1 MPIKDY
7 RFTSLPNAPARPM
20 LWVRVVNP
28 DTNLAIIALAIVD
41 TGADDCAF
49 PADVAT
55 KLGHKL
61 ESVAAK
67 KTNTA
72 GGQTKV
78 YAHTS
83 RVDILETLPNG
94 MFGNKVLY
102 TIRDAPIDFV
112 EGCSAFLL
120 GRGKFL
126 SKFVLT
132 VNGPRQ
138 RFSIRRPQRKRRKR

>member
-7 RFTSLPNAPARPM
+7 RFTSVPNAPARPM

-61 ESVAAK
+61 DSVPAR

-83 RVDILETLPNG
+83 RIDILETLPDG

-102 TIRDAPIDFV
+102 TIRDAPVDFV

-132 VNGPRQ
+132 VDGPRQ
-138 RFSIRRPQRKRRKR
+138 RFSIRKPQRKRGKR

>member
-1 MPIKDY
+1 MLIKDY
-7 RFTSLPNAPARPM
+7 RFTSLSNAPARPM
-20 LWVRVVNP
+20 VWVRVVNP

-67 KTNTA
+67 KTDTA
-72 GGQTKV
+72 SGQTKV

-83 RVDILETLPNG
+83 RVDILETLANG
-94 MFGNKVLY
+94 MFGKKVLY

-120 GRGKFL
+120 GRKNFL

-132 VNGPRQ
+132 VDGPRQ
-138 RFSIRRPQRKRRKR
+138 RFSILKPRRKRSKR

>member
-7 RFTSLPNAPARPM
+7 RFTSLSNAPPRPM
-20 LWVRVVNP
+20 LWVRLGNP

-61 ESVAAK
+61 DSVAAK

-72 GGQTKV
+72 GGQAKV
-78 YAHTS
+78 YAHAS
-83 RVDILETLPNG
+83 RVDILQTLPNG
-94 MFGNKVLY
+94 MFGKKVLH
-102 TIRDAPIDFV
+102 TIPDAPIDFV
-112 EGCSAFLL
+112 KGCDAFLL
-120 GRGKFL
+120 GREKFL

-132 VNGPRQ
+132 VDGPRQ
-138 RFSIRRPQRKRRKR
+138 RFSILKPRRKRSKR